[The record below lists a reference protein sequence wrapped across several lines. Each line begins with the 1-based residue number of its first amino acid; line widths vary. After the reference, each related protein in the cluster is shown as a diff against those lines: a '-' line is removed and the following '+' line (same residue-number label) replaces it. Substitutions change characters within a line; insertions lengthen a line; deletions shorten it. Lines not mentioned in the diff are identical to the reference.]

1 MTALSASPPLGS
13 PEPGRRRGTVV
24 ALLVIVVAPV
34 LVYSNTFDAS
44 FHFDD
49 ASSIVNNEGVH
60 DLSGPSPSSA
70 RYLGELSF
78 ALDYR
83 LRGLDVFGYHLANVL
98 IHVCNGLLVFS
109 LATLTLRTPVL
120 RCADAGPLLRRHLPL
135 VAALLFSLHP
145 VQTQAV
151 TYIVQR
157 FASLATLFFVGS
169 LVLYVKGRL
178 ALEEEGGTP
187 VRAACFHG
195 LSFLAAAAAM
205 KTKEISFTLPFVAGG
220 YELLFFRRPRWR
232 WLLVA
237 PLAAAALLVPLAVAP
252 EAGSIPEALG
262 QATRLASETGEVSTS
277 VYLLT
282 QTRVVVTYLR
292 LLVLPVGQNLDY
304 DFPISRSLAEPGVLL
319 ALAILLAV
327 AASAVALLLRARR
340 SNRAAGVLVFFGL
353 AWFFVTLSV
362 ESSVIPLRD
371 VIFEHRMYLPSVG
384 AALALGTLVLRA
396 VERMH
401 LRTSLEVQC
410 AAALLL
416 TAGPLGVATYARN
429 LVWRDEVTL
438 WSDVVARSPMKARG
452 HMNRGMAYRNSG
464 RAEDALRELREA
476 VRLDPDVQKARY
488 DLGLVYETNGQLDEA
503 MAEYRAA
510 ARLDPT
516 FPHPHNHLGVVHH
529 AKGQLDDAV
538 RELREAIR
546 LDPGFAD
553 PHTNLGVCWLLMGR
567 VDEAI
572 LEQLE
577 AVRLAPELAAAHNN
591 LGSAYERAGRLDDAT
606 REYRE
611 ALRLAPAFATAR
623 RNLRLVELK

>member
-1 MTALSASPPLGS
+1 MTALPASLALGS

-24 ALLVIVVAPV
+24 ALLVIVVATV

-60 DLSGPSPSSA
+60 DLSGPSPSSP

-83 LRGLDVFGYHLANVL
+83 LHGLDVFGYHLANLL
-98 IHVCNGLLVFS
+98 IHVCNGLFVFS

-120 RCADAGPLLRRHLPL
+120 SRADAGSLLRRHLPL
-135 VAALLFSLHP
+135 AAALLFSLHP

-178 ALEEEGGTP
+178 ALEEDGP
-187 VRAACFHG
+187 PRVRAALFFG

-205 KTKEISFTLPFVAGG
+205 KTKEISFTLPFVAAG

-262 QATRLASETGEVSTS
+262 QATRLASETGEVPTS

-282 QTRVVVTYLR
+282 QSRVVVTYLR

-304 DFPISRSLAEPGVLL
+304 DFPLSRSPAEPGVLL

-327 AASAVALLLRARR
+327 AASAVALLVRARR

-353 AWFFVTLSV
+353 GWFFVTLSV

-371 VIFEHRMYLPSVG
+371 VIFEHRMYLPSAG
-384 AALALGTLVLRA
+384 AAIALGTLVLWA

-416 TAGPLGVATYARN
+416 TAGPLGLATYARN
-429 LVWRDEVTL
+429 FVWRDEVTL
-438 WSDVVARSPMKARG
+438 WSDVVARSPSKARP
-452 HMNRGMAYRNSG
+452 HLNLGMAYWRSG
-464 RAEDALRELREA
+464 RLEDAIHEYRETIRLGPEVPEA
-476 VRLDPDVQKARY
+476 HY
-488 DLGLVYETNGQLDEA
+488 DLGLVHEAKGQLDDA
-503 MAEYRAA
+503 IAEYREAIL
-510 ARLDPT
+510 LDPAYAR
-516 FPHPHNHLGVVHH
+516 PHNNLGVLHQ

-538 RELREAIR
+538 RELREVIR
-546 LDPGFAD
+546 LDPGSAD
-553 PHTNLGVCWLLMGR
+553 PHTNLGVCYLLMGR

-572 LEQLE
+572 REQLE

-591 LGSAYERAGRLDDAT
+591 LGSAYERAGRLDEAT

-611 ALRLAPAFATAR
+611 ALRLAPSFATAR
-623 RNLRLVELK
+623 RNLRLIELK